1 MVLGLAEFVPGMSL
15 VSAAVIGGLM
25 GFLLFNVYP
34 AKVFMGDTGSLA
46 LGGFVA
52 AAAVVSGTELYIPV
66 VGFIYMIEVISVII
80 QVGYFKKT
88 HGKRFFRMA
97 PIHHHFEL
105 LGNSETR
112 IVAAFTIVTILL
124 SGAALIGILHH

>member
-1 MVLGLAEFVPGMSL
+1 
-15 VSAAVIGGLM
+15 
-25 GFLLFNVYP
+25 
-34 AKVFMGDTGSLA
+34 MGDTGSLA
-46 LGGFVA
+46 LGGFIAASAVA
-52 AAAVVSGTELYIPV
+52 GGLELYVPI

-80 QVGYFKKT
+80 QVTYFKAT

-112 IVAAFTIVTILL
+112 IVAAFTIVTFLL
-124 SGAALIGILHH
+124 SFAAVIGMIV